1 MGIFKGFKDLTDMA
15 HAAPGLIAQTGQLA
29 EAAKTNG
36 AAQQA
41 AGAQYMNQ
49 APTMVRHPPAEPAR
63 SPGLTWRS
71 SPPSP
76 VPLPRSATTRH
87 ADRNLPP
94 DTASERNSGR
104 PPWTGG
110 TPASPPIRRWP
121 PRSTSCTPDAD
132 MGLFKDLG
140 DTKREARKLSRNSP
154 PVADSLGTM
163 VDKMSALTNSL
174 ESSTVGLAPS
184 PGSVP
189 VEARLMSVEPTGQLN
204 GDPIVTVSVLV
215 LMNGSPPIPITQS
228 IVVPAVHGSRLQPGV
243 QLPARIDPHDLET
256 FALDWNAPVF

>member
-49 APTMVRHPPAEPAR
+49 APTMVPASPAEPTR

-140 DTKREARKLSRNSP
+140 DTKRGTEA
-154 PVADSLGTM
+154 
-163 VDKMSALTNSL
+163 
-174 ESSTVGLAPS
+174 ESQLPTRRRFPWHDGRQDVGPHQLV
-184 PGSVP
+184 GV
-189 VEARLMSVEPTGQLN
+189 LN
-204 GDPIVTVSVLV
+204 GRPR
-215 LMNGSPPIPITQS
+215 S
-228 IVVPAVHGSRLQPGV
+228 IARQRPG
-243 QLPARIDPHDLET
+243 
-256 FALDWNAPVF
+256 